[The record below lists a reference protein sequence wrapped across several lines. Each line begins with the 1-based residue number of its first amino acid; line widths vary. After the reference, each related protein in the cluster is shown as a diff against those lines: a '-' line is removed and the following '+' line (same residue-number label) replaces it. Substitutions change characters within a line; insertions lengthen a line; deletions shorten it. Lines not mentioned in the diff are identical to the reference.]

1 MSKKNRWGNF
11 DQYEDIESNDFHKSK
26 KSKFNK

>member
-1 MSKKNRWGNF
+1 MSKKNRWDNF
-11 DQYEDIESNDFHKSK
+11 DQYEDVDNNSYHKSK